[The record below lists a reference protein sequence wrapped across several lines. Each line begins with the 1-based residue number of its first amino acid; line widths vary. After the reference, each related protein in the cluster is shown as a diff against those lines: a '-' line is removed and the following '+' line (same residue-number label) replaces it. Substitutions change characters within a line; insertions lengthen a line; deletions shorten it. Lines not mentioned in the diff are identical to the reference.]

1 MRIIVEIAIYAFPI
15 VGVYLYL
22 KKTNRWN
29 EKTQKLL
36 GIGGLVFV
44 LGLAFGS
51 TRFGVKRIGA
61 LFERSEYR
69 TRYYVLMYPDS
80 ERSKNYKL
88 PAEIDVD
95 SNENEDGSYR
105 QVNLVRVFFPNGGAV
120 YFNGDESLEF
130 GKKVTCWD
138 GDGKE
143 WRVELIDQKVE

>member
-1 MRIIVEIAIYAFPI
+1 MKTIIEVAIYTLPI

-29 EKTQKLL
+29 EKTQKIL

-51 TRFGVKRIGA
+51 TRFGVKKIGA

-69 TRYYVLMYPDS
+69 TRYYVLMYPDY

-88 PAEIDVD
+88 PAEIEVSTSED
-95 SNENEDGSYR
+95 EDGSYKE
-105 QVNLVRVFFPNGGAV
+105 VSLLRVFFPNGNIV
-120 YFNGDESLEF
+120 FFNGDESLEF
-130 GKKVTCWD
+130 GRKVMYWD
-138 GDGKE
+138 SNGKE
-143 WRVELIDQKVE
+143 WGVELIDQKAE